1 MAKLGDYEFI
11 SMLILFVGCVLMLV
25 SHHFRRQ
32 AWAPWGVLLGTCIV
46 LLVIAYNILRQANIN
61 YF

>member
-1 MAKLGDYEFI
+1 MATLGDYEVI
-11 SMLILFVGCVLMLV
+11 SMLILFFGCVLMLV
-25 SHHFRRQ
+25 SHHLRNQ
-32 AWAPWGVLLGTCIV
+32 SWAPWGVLLGTCIV